1 MKISQLSKLTGVSAR
16 SIRHYEKKRLI
27 RPKRLDNDYREFDE
41 DAVDRVKAIQIYLGM
56 GLTTDEIAEV
66 LDCNDDYSEVYEYCE
81 EMMDFYEDKL
91 DEINAR
97 ILRLA
102 AVKQRLEEKI
112 GEMNRMKDDVPQMAE
127 DRMSEAGYG
136 VMN

>member
-41 DAVDRVKAIQIYLGM
+41 DAIERVKAIQIYLGM

-91 DEINAR
+91 DEINGR

-102 AVKQRLEEKI
+102 AVKLRLEEKI
-112 GEMNRMKDDVPQMAE
+112 GEMNRMKDDVPQVAE
-127 DRMSEAGYG
+127 SRMSEAGYG
-136 VMN
+136 VYN